1 MLHAVSCLQTFAHYM
16 MEKPFRCRVDAVLRS
31 FCTNFS
37 RLRLSVLLIAC
48 LCSSPVSAE
57 PVRRGQVAPDFNLP
71 LLRENTP
78 VALADFRGKLVYL
91 DFWASW
97 CPPCRVSMPEL
108 ESLHQEFP
116 ADRFTILAVNLDEDR
131 NKALKF
137 LERVPV
143 SYQILIDTDG
153 EIPSRYQ
160 LPGMPTGY
168 LLDPSGVVLHVHK
181 GYRPG
186 DKELIRELVNK
197 HLK

>member
-1 MLHAVSCLQTFAHYM
+1 MNS
-16 MEKPFRCRVDAVLRS
+16 FR
-31 FCTNFS
+31 N
-37 RLRLSVLLIAC
+37 RLSMLLLAYFC
-48 LCSSPVSAE
+48 LSPVSAE
-57 PVRRGQVAPDFNLP
+57 SVRPGQVAPDFKLP

-78 VALADFRGKLVYL
+78 VALADFQGKLVYL

-97 CPPCRVSMPEL
+97 CPPCRISMPEL
-108 ESLHQEFP
+108 ESLHKEFP

-143 SYQILIDTDG
+143 GYPILIDTDG
-153 EIPSRYQ
+153 EVPARYQ

-168 LLDPSGVVLHVHK
+168 LLNASGVVLHVHK

-186 DKELIRELVNK
+186 DKELIRQLVIEN
-197 HLK
+197 LK

>member
-1 MLHAVSCLQTFAHYM
+1 MNS
-16 MEKPFRCRVDAVLRS
+16 FRK
-31 FCTNFS
+31 
-37 RLRLSVLLIAC
+37 RLSTLLLAYFC
-48 LCSSPVSAE
+48 LSPVSAE
-57 PVRRGQVAPDFNLP
+57 SVRPGQVAPDFNLP

-78 VALADFRGKLVYL
+78 VALADFQGKLVYL

-97 CPPCRVSMPEL
+97 CPPCRISMPEL
-108 ESLHQEFP
+108 ESLHKEFP

-143 SYQILIDTDG
+143 GYPILIDTDG
-153 EIPSRYQ
+153 EVPARYQ

-168 LLDPSGVVLHVHK
+168 LLNASGVVLHVHK

-186 DKELIRELVNK
+186 DKELIRQLVIEN
-197 HLK
+197 LK

>member
-1 MLHAVSCLQTFAHYM
+1 MNS
-16 MEKPFRCRVDAVLRS
+16 FRK
-31 FCTNFS
+31 
-37 RLRLSVLLIAC
+37 RLSTLLLAYFC
-48 LCSSPVSAE
+48 LSPVIAE
-57 PVRRGQVAPDFNLP
+57 SVRPGQVAPDFNLP

-78 VALADFRGKLVYL
+78 VALADFQGKLVYL

-97 CPPCRVSMPEL
+97 CPPCRISMPEL
-108 ESLHQEFP
+108 ESLHKEFP

-143 SYQILIDTDG
+143 GYPILIDTDG
-153 EIPSRYQ
+153 EVPARYQ

-168 LLDPSGVVLHVHK
+168 LLNASGVVLHVHK

-186 DKELIRELVNK
+186 DKELIRQLVIEN
-197 HLK
+197 LK